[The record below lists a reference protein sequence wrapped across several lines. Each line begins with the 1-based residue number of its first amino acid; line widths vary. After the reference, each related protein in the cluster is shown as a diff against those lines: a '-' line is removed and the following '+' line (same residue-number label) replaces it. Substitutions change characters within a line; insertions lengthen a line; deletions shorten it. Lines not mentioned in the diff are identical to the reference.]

1 MPQAP
6 LLQDL
11 ATVMII
17 ASIMVFVMHRLR
29 QPAIIG
35 YLLAGLAIGPHTP
48 PFALVRDIGTIRSIS
63 ELGLAFL
70 MFAIGLEFSL
80 PRFRKA
86 GPSAGVSA
94 LIVVAGMLGCG
105 YVLGRTFGWGRTD
118 SMFLGAI
125 LSISGSS
132 VIAKVFMDLGLTQ
145 QRFAG
150 AVFGL
155 MISDD
160 IAAMVMI
167 SLVSGLGAASA
178 AGVPD
183 ALAPLLKIGFFVLL
197 FLLAGLVLVPRILRA
212 ISRYEDPE
220 MAGILT
226 IGLCL
231 GSAYL
236 ASSMGFSV
244 ALGAFL
250 IGAII
255 ASTSQ
260 AAALGEWMKPI
271 KSMFSALFFVSAG
284 MLVDPR
290 LLWVHLGPVA
300 AIAAAT
306 IVFRTA
312 LGVLASLATGH
323 RVDDSVKIGVSISQI
338 GEFSFVIAGLGVSL
352 GLASDFLYPTAVIV
366 SSASMFFT
374 PLLIARGD
382 AIAGRLSA
390 ALPGLEPC
398 LERYRSRMLGLG
410 REETRSAGGA
420 IFGRYL
426 VRLVAYVAVLIGMA
440 LAQDRADGFL
450 RAAGLSWLWASRGVL
465 ALAALPVALLIAKYV
480 SHVFLLLVTL
490 VLALPAMSW
499 FFHRMDIHWFYNIFH
514 GVTLV
519 GLGAGVAVIVVPEV
533 SGMSI
538 VPLAMMLA
546 IIAELIASRL
556 SPVLEWIEERLDE
569 AFGRATSEPTR
580 YAILV
585 TGDKRSLFYDL
596 TEQML
601 LPDGAAAVGH
611 SIAALRIRN
620 STGATIAAIYRD
632 GEHLTNPSPDMVLE
646 ANDLIVLLG
655 EAPQREQARGLL
667 LHGGSDQAAAAGS

>member
-1 MPQAP
+1 
-6 LLQDL
+6 
-11 ATVMII
+11 
-17 ASIMVFVMHRLR
+17 
-29 QPAIIG
+29 
-35 YLLAGLAIGPHTP
+35 
-48 PFALVRDIGTIRSIS
+48 
-63 ELGLAFL
+63 
-70 MFAIGLEFSL
+70 
-80 PRFRKA
+80 
-86 GPSAGVSA
+86 
-94 LIVVAGMLGCG
+94 
-105 YVLGRTFGWGRTD
+105 FGWGRTD
-118 SMFLGAI
+118 SLFLGAI

-160 IAAMVMI
+160 VAAMVMI

-178 AGVPD
+178 AGVPA
-183 ALAPLLKIGFFVLL
+183 ALTPLLKIGFFVLL

-212 ISRYEDPE
+212 VARYQDPE

-236 ASSMGFSV
+236 ASSLGFSV

-250 IGAII
+250 IGAIV

-260 AAALGEWMKPI
+260 APALGEWMQPVR
-271 KSMFSALFFVSAG
+271 SMFSALFFVSAG

-290 LLWVHLGPVA
+290 LLWAYLGPVA

-306 IVFRTA
+306 IVFRTG
-312 LGVLASLATGH
+312 LGLFASLATGH
-323 RVDDSVKIGVSISQI
+323 RLDDSVKIGVSISQI

-382 AIAGRLSA
+382 ALAGRLAA
-390 ALPGLEPC
+390 ALPGLEPR
-398 LERYRSRMLGLG
+398 LERYRTKVLGLG
-410 REETRSAGGA
+410 AGRTAGGA

-426 VRLVAYVAVLIGMA
+426 VRLTAYVAVLAGLT
-440 LAQDRADGFL
+440 LAYDRVSGVAQ
-450 RAAGLSWLWASRGVL
+450 AAGPAWLWASRSVL
-465 ALAALPVALLIAKYV
+465 AVAALPVSLLIAKYL

-499 FFHRMDIHWFYNIFH
+499 IFRRVEIRRFYTVFH
-514 GVTLV
+514 GVALA
-519 GLGAGVAVIVVPEV
+519 GLGAVVIAIVLPELGSPSAVALVAA
-533 SGMSI
+533 G
-538 VPLAMMLA
+538 LALL
-546 IIAELIASRL
+546 AELLASRL
-556 SPVLEWIEERLDE
+556 SRVLEWIEERLDE

-580 YAILV
+580 FAILAM
-585 TGDKRSLFYDL
+585 GDRRSLFYDL
-596 TEQML
+596 TEQL
-601 LPDGAAAVGH
+601 LLTEGAPAVGR
-611 SIAALRIRN
+611 SIEDLRIRAE
-620 STGATIAAIYRD
+620 TGATIAAIYRD
-632 GEHLTNPSPDMVLE
+632 GEHLTNPTPDTVLR
-646 ANDLIVLLG
+646 AHDLIVLLG
-655 EAPQREQARGLL
+655 EAPQRERARRLL
-667 LHGGSDQAAAAGS
+667 AA